1 MTGLEQQI
9 KCDDLAGADSL
20 VRRSRCAYIILI
32 NLYDYNNFKLFF
44 VLLLLEP
51 HLSLGRISM
60 SRGSFSTL
68 DPADSRSDDRAVQ
81 SARHRSRLTT
91 DQTSQSRLFGPDALR
106 MRLVELDGR
115 ATRTFDHR
123 GRTRSQSGPSCAE
136 VVSGPQ
142 TFTPRS
148 SPRDETGVEGACR
161 SRRQAAGLVKNALYL
176 LIGVAAT
183 GWFAAFVHE
192 TQVSGPMRDAN
203 PHAPQPDHESLTGVG
218 LHPVL
223 YDLVQDKK
231 SSGIHISSSAD
242 RLGQFLA
249 ERGLS
254 YSGSVTVM
262 RIEAASSFDDPILQA
277 KFGLK
282 YSYSARDPELI
293 VKVLSNLC
301 DPHHDSGFVPDLR
314 HIPLHR
320 LDIANLPEPMDAAAT
335 LDLLY
340 RRQEFGLP
348 RPDWR

>member
-1 MTGLEQQI
+1 
-9 KCDDLAGADSL
+9 
-20 VRRSRCAYIILI
+20 
-32 NLYDYNNFKLFF
+32 
-44 VLLLLEP
+44 
-51 HLSLGRISM
+51 M
-60 SRGSFSTL
+60 SRGSSSTL
-68 DPADSRSDDRAVQ
+68 DPADSQCDDRGAQ
-81 SARHRSRLTT
+81 SARHRGRLPT
-91 DQTSQSRLFGPDALR
+91 DQTYQSRLNRLDALWK
-106 MRLVELDGR
+106 RLVELDGP
-115 ATRTFDHR
+115 ATRAFDYR
-123 GRTRSQSGPSCAE
+123 GRPRRQFDPKSAE
-136 VVSGPQ
+136 DLCRPRAV
-142 TFTPRS
+142 TPRS

-203 PHAPQPDHESLTGVG
+203 PQAPQPDHESLTRVW

-254 YSGSVTVM
+254 IAGSPPIM
-262 RIEAASSFDDPILQA
+262 RIETASTFDDPILQA

-282 YSYSARDPELI
+282 ISYSSHDPDHIVDILSSLCNAHYHSRLI
-293 VKVLSNLC
+293 
-301 DPHHDSGFVPDLR
+301 PDLR
-314 HIPLHR
+314 DVPLYR
-320 LDIANLPEPMDAAAT
+320 LDIANLPEPMDAGAT
-335 LDLLY
+335 LDLMY